1 MSSTPKPSATKTAE
15 HGGFGRQDTNVAIL
29 IANPGLTP
37 STIKSPVET
46 TQIAPTMVE
55 ALGADPQR
63 LKAVQME
70 QTVDLPGLAIDALA
84 LVHVRPYRQRAT
96 PLTVCTSPE
105 RHPTNLCSSATLRHP
120 LDKCQRRVSLP
131 EHLVRWWDY
140 KERSMPLQPTIIT
153 TDLEGVLV
161 PEIWIAVAERTGI
174 EALRLTTRDLP
185 DYDQLMQ
192 GRLRILQ
199 DNNLGLS
206 DIQAVIATLQPLR
219 GARQFFDWLRTQV
232 PCTIVSHTFMKE
244 LRSSAIPQFGYPT
257 LLCHQLEID
266 AHDRVVGYRLRQP
279 DSKRRVVEAFQGLGF
294 RVIAIGD
301 SYNDTAML
309 TTADT
314 GILFRAPEAVSLGS
328 PQLPVVHDY
337 AALRAEIAPHLQ

>member
-1 MSSTPKPSATKTAE
+1 
-15 HGGFGRQDTNVAIL
+15 
-29 IANPGLTP
+29 
-37 STIKSPVET
+37 
-46 TQIAPTMVE
+46 
-55 ALGADPQR
+55 
-63 LKAVQME
+63 
-70 QTVDLPGLAIDALA
+70 
-84 LVHVRPYRQRAT
+84 
-96 PLTVCTSPE
+96 
-105 RHPTNLCSSATLRHP
+105 
-120 LDKCQRRVSLP
+120 
-131 EHLVRWWDY
+131 
-140 KERSMPLQPTIIT
+140 MPLQPTIIT

-232 PCTIVSHTFMKE
+232 PCTIVSDTFYEFAAPVMAQ
-244 LRSSAIPQFGYPT
+244 LGYPT

-309 TTADT
+309 TTANT
-314 GILFRAPEAVSLGS
+314 GILFRAPEAVSRAF